1 MKKIN
6 TIQEIAILSEAQ
18 QKEIKGGAPVGQ
30 KAMRR
35 GPRPGPRTG
44 GPADDSGFDSFLEV

>member
-1 MKKIN
+1 MKKTN

-18 QKEIKGGAPVGQ
+18 QKEIKGGAAVGQ

-35 GPRPGPRTG
+35 GPRPGPPTG
-44 GPADDSGFDSFLEV
+44 GPDDGGPSFFDIF